1 VNAQEKSAHGG
12 FMPIPEGQAL
22 ILPVLRI
29 LSDREQHPVEEIRG
43 RIANDFGVTPEELKR
58 MPLKG
63 TSTMFAN
70 HVAFAFK
77 YLVEGKAI
85 TRESKKE
92 AGYRMTEPRGRAI
105 WEACKDRKE
114 ITLKELRAF

>member
-1 VNAQEKSAHGG
+1 
-12 FMPIPEGQAL
+12 MPIPAPQPL

-29 LSDREQHPVEEIRG
+29 LSDGDQHQVSEIRE
-43 RIANDFGVTPEELKR
+43 RIANESGVTPEELKQ

-63 TSTMFAN
+63 TCTIFVN

-92 AGYRMTEPRGRAI
+92 ALYRKTDHGNVI
-105 WEACKDRKE
+105 LEACKDRKE

>member
-1 VNAQEKSAHGG
+1 
-12 FMPIPEGQAL
+12 MPIPEGQAL

-29 LSDREQHPVEEIRG
+29 LSDREPHAVQEIRD
-43 RIANDFGVTPEELKR
+43 RVANEYRLKLEELQQ

-63 TSTMFAN
+63 TSTVFVN

-85 TRESKKE
+85 TRKSKKE
-92 AGYRMTEPRGRAI
+92 AVYQIGERGTVI
-105 WEACKDRKE
+105 LEACKDRKE